1 VSDDIRLVLDTSAVL
16 AYAATSVNLGETIV
30 EVVDE
35 GGFFGVPVLCLM
47 EAARLV
53 DTKLAGGLELL
64 VAHDHCVVLPVPAED
79 WRALAELSVMLDH
92 TGRAVC
98 LLEAIDRGAYVITA
112 EPDAYTAAGSDDLP
126 VIGL

>member
-1 VSDDIRLVLDTSAVL
+1 MSDAIRLVLDTSAVL
-16 AYAATSVNLGETIV
+16 EYAAASVNLGETIV

-35 GGFFGVPVLCLM
+35 GGTFAVPVLCLM
-47 EAARLV
+47 QAARLV

-64 VAHDHCVVLPVPAED
+64 VAHERCVVLPVRAED
-79 WRALAELSVMLDH
+79 WRALVELTTVLD
-92 TGRAVC
+92 RADLAVC

-112 EPDAYTAAGSDDLP
+112 EPDGYAPAGSDELP